1 VATTLLSKE
10 TRIHSAELILVAK
23 RAKATLC
30 ESSKKFGDEA
40 ISNTAHEIH
49 PLKHESILDSDDA
62 LMKEQLNF
70 ISKLTADIDKTTKA
84 LID

>member
-40 ISNTAHEIH
+40 ISNTSPEH
-49 PLKHESILDSDDA
+49 PIKYESILDSDDA

-70 ISKLTADIDKTTKA
+70 ISKLTVDIDKTTKA